1 METVTQGYQ
10 PVDLEF
16 IRKQLPKNFKKIT
29 NDKDLEQEVISIC
42 AELKDL
48 SKSSIYFTFSILNS
62 AKYFHFQADPH
73 SQT

>member
-10 PVDLEF
+10 PLDLEF

-29 NDKDLEQEVISIC
+29 NDKDLELEVISIC

-48 SKSSIYFTFSILNS
+48 GKLSIYFEF
-62 AKYFHFQADPH
+62 
-73 SQT
+73 

>member
-10 PVDLEF
+10 PLDLEF

-48 SKSSIYFTFSILNS
+48 SKSFILFFNTS
-62 AKYFHFQADPH
+62 FIF
-73 SQT
+73 

>member
-10 PVDLEF
+10 PLDLEI

-48 SKSSIYFTFSILNS
+48 SK
-62 AKYFHFQADPH
+62 
-73 SQT
+73 

>member
-10 PVDLEF
+10 PLDLEL
-16 IRKQLPKNFKKIT
+16 IRKQLPKNLKKIT

-48 SKSSIYFTFSILNS
+48 SKSSFKIYFIFLN
-62 AKYFHFQADPH
+62 F
-73 SQT
+73 